1 MIKFIT
7 KEDSLI
13 QYYLNE
19 LCKTWNQKNFYKM
32 ERHLNEIKRN
42 SFISQ
47 QNKEIIIKEYY
58 TNLKLIN
65 VIRKITMAHRL
76 KKEKKL
82 INSHTLMFEES
93 DTIPDENIIDIGYG
107 DNTFRFDKYEL
118 INIFNTAVFNCFH
131 KFPKPKLPANPYTG
145 ADFTRKEFYT
155 IYQQLKLKSN
165 KLPTSFVLL
174 SLSLYDINILLK
186 NHYDF
191 LKDMV
196 VSKSI
201 NELSDVDFYKKMRKM
216 FSNLDLTFCICC
228 IKKVPF
234 IRNKLTFIYRKWITE
249 PDNDEDIKKEI
260 EDLIPE
266 FVNINSQNH
275 NLIYHRKPVKKFKRK
290 NTGPKF
296 TVPQFDINSIN
307 KNYLY
312 IFKANENNTNYNEV
326 LMKRKNKLFLR
337 KKRLE
342 SKKKKY
348 IKKKR
353 NTRNLSD
360 STNSSNSEDELT
372 LIGHIENILE
382 NHEFVM
388 DENVRTRRNRGNI
401 TITTQFEFV

>member
-7 KEDSLI
+7 KENSLI
-13 QYYLNE
+13 QYFLNE
-19 LCKTWNQKNFYKM
+19 LCKTWNLKDFYKM
-32 ERHLNEIKRN
+32 ERHLSEIKRN
-42 SFISQ
+42 SFISK

-65 VIRKITMAHRL
+65 VIRKITMAYRL

-93 DTIPDENIIDIGYG
+93 DTIPIENIIDIGYS

-118 INIFNTAVFNCFH
+118 IHIFNTAVFNSFH

-145 ADFTRKEFYT
+145 TNFTQKEFYT
-155 IYQQLKLKSN
+155 IYQQFKNKSN

-191 LKDMV
+191 LKDMI
-196 VSKSI
+196 VSKLI
-201 NELSDVDFYKKMRKM
+201 NELSDIDFYKKIRKM

-228 IKKVPF
+228 IKKIPF
-234 IRNKLTFIYRKWITE
+234 IRNKLTVIYTKWITE
-249 PDNDEDIKKEI
+249 PDNDEVIKKEI

-275 NLIYHRKPVKKFKRK
+275 NLIYHRKPVKKFKHK

-296 TVPQFDINSIN
+296 NVPQFNLETINNSE
-307 KNYLY
+307 LF

-337 KKRLE
+337 KKRA
-342 SKKKKY
+342 
-348 IKKKR
+348 KKR
-353 NTRNLSD
+353 KQKVKKSIN
-360 STNSSNSEDELT
+360 NSVNEISLVDN
-372 LIGHIENILE
+372 INIEHLLR
-382 NHEFVM
+382 NHEFIM
-388 DENVRTRRNRGNI
+388 DDTVRTRRSRNI
-401 TITTQFEFV
+401 TITTQFEFL